1 MNYELINYDKTEPNK
16 YRKSYAWKTAIGLQ
30 KVDNIDVS
38 SYLIENAKRNI
49 DGEISFQE
57 VSNLINSYYEQKP
70 IFNDRSEEADKVSI
84 RIAELLS
91 NDSFTFSPIEYINIH
106 KFLFK
111 DIYENAG
118 MIRNYNILKAE
129 WVLDG
134 DTVIYGSYYNLKETL
149 EYDFKLENEFSYK
162 DLSINDF
169 IKHIASF
176 ISNLWQIHIF
186 GEGNTRT
193 TAVFLIKYLRKF
205 GFDINNDLFSNHSW
219 YFRNALVRAN
229 YSNYIKGIYETT
241 YYLELFL
248 KNLLLNENNNLS
260 NKKLHI
266 LYKPEETKKITINER
281 IVLEEI
287 KKNNHI
293 TIKELSIIINK
304 SVRTVSNIIK
314 ELSINGY
321 IKRVSGKKHGYWEI
335 LIDEF

>member
-134 DTVIYGSYYNLKETL
+134 DTVIYGSYYNLK
-149 EYDFKLENEFSYK
+149 
-162 DLSINDF
+162 
-169 IKHIASF
+169 
-176 ISNLWQIHIF
+176 
-186 GEGNTRT
+186 
-193 TAVFLIKYLRKF
+193 
-205 GFDINNDLFSNHSW
+205 
-219 YFRNALVRAN
+219 
-229 YSNYIKGIYETT
+229 
-241 YYLELFL
+241 
-248 KNLLLNENNNLS
+248 
-260 NKKLHI
+260 
-266 LYKPEETKKITINER
+266 
-281 IVLEEI
+281 
-287 KKNNHI
+287 
-293 TIKELSIIINK
+293 
-304 SVRTVSNIIK
+304 
-314 ELSINGY
+314 
-321 IKRVSGKKHGYWEI
+321 
-335 LIDEF
+335 